1 MPALAT
7 LELSRRVI
15 RTLTPRQRWLGLE
28 RDAVL
33 EAPMRCHPVDFGS
46 AAPHQRVRT
55 RIVLVAA
62 PWMWS
67 DKTFGASS
75 NDAILVTDL
84 GRIPPAASKSI
95 KKFQVGSAESERD
108 PVRTRCEELN
118 LEYAID
124 NRPGCRISWYIRCSI
139 SVPDPSASTSA
150 PRTWPGGS
158 PSTVTRKPMGCSR
171 SYGPM
176 TRCRSRSWN
185 RNAMRPQ
192 HAQDLVF
199 DSNEERLFSQ
209 LSLVRTV

>member
-84 GRIPPAASKSI
+84 GRIPRQLAS
-95 KKFQVGSAESERD
+95 
-108 PVRTRCEELN
+108 
-118 LEYAID
+118 
-124 NRPGCRISWYIRCSI
+124 
-139 SVPDPSASTSA
+139 
-150 PRTWPGGS
+150 
-158 PSTVTRKPMGCSR
+158 
-171 SYGPM
+171 
-176 TRCRSRSWN
+176 RSRSSRLDQPKVN
-185 RNAMRPQ
+185 AIPSAPDARNSISNTRSTIALVAGSAGTSAVRSASRTRP
-192 HAQDLVF
+192 HRR
-199 DSNEERLFSQ
+199 RLRVPGPAAPHRRSPG
-209 LSLVRTV
+209 SRWDARDHTDP